1 MDKQPESKEKQLATL
16 LASLDRVFRD
26 DFKRSNGMPCGLT
39 LAQYQVLTKVL
50 NAGRCSQKEIADHLG
65 VTGPTVVRII
75 DALEKKELV
84 QRARDAKDRRI
95 VLVSLT
101 ERGVEVQHEC
111 SQLHQRQLA
120 TTINRLPSATADELL
135 GNLSDLLAA
144 AKAHA
149 VSMAGSPLR

>member
-1 MDKQPESKEKQLATL
+1 MDGQPGSSKEKQLAAL

-39 LAQYQVLTKVL
+39 LAQYQVITMVL
-50 NAGRCSQKEIADHLG
+50 GRERCSQKQIADHLG

-84 QRARDAKDRRI
+84 RRTRNGQDRRI

-101 ERGVEVQHEC
+101 DKGVEVQQECAALHE
-111 SQLHQRQLA
+111 QQLA
-120 TTINRLPSATADELL
+120 ATINRLPAKKADELL
-135 GNLSDLLAA
+135 VNLSDLLEA
-144 AKAHA
+144 AKAH
-149 VSMAGSPLR
+149 V